1 MATLTGYYADNEGQL
16 IDKDPEAVLSY
27 QITWTQ
33 WLSSGDTIDSS
44 NWTVETISGDTDNIT
59 ITGNTNTD
67 DVTTVTLTGGTSGN
81 IYKVYNTITT
91 VNSLTDRRY
100 FRVKVKDRTL

>member
-33 WLSSGDTIDSS
+33 WLSSGDTINSS

-81 IYKVYNTITT
+81 IYKIYNTITT

>member
-33 WLSSGDTIDSS
+33 WLSSGDTINSS